1 MAFSP
6 QCHWYDHNWT
16 LEDELIL
23 YNPASYNKGV
33 DGGDGNEVYMVP
45 LKPSIAERMM
55 GWAIVVKIP
64 LVFTFL
70 SKT

>member
-6 QCHWYDHNWT
+6 QCHWYDHNWA

-23 YNPASYNKGV
+23 YDPASYNKGV

-45 LKPSIAERMM
+45 LKPSMTE
-55 GWAIVVKIP
+55 
-64 LVFTFL
+64 
-70 SKT
+70 